1 MSAITPPPPAVPGE
15 SIPDGWSD
23 LTEEERAELRAEFV
37 EARENHAKGLSIP
50 MDEVLPRY
58 RQAG

>member
-1 MSAITPPPPAVPGE
+1 MSTKPPAEPE
-15 SIPDGWSD
+15 ETEATQDGWSHLSED
-23 LTEEERAELRAEFV
+23 ERAELRAKYTA
-37 EARENHAKGLSIP
+37 ARARRAEGRGIP